1 MIKEIKYI
9 LYILIIFIFLI
20 FVFRYYFSDKYEKKY
35 FSKISLFENNISIN
49 LKNLPILFNDT
60 NNVAVDKTP
69 LLEKKIDKNR
79 NYWNLIK

>member
-1 MIKEIKYI
+1 MSELKTN
-9 LYILIIFIFLI
+9 
-20 FVFRYYFSDKYEKKY
+20 
-35 FSKISLFENNISIN
+35 KIAT
-49 LKNLPILFNDT
+49 NDT